1 MENETKNESQEL
13 IDYIV
18 GKIQTGISHDEIK
31 KQLRAVGWSE
41 EEVDSAYAIGLAKY
55 GVPVPTRNAQAAFS
69 KKSTTVEIVVNF
81 FSFILL
87 GIFSTS
93 LGMLLYG
100 VINYFFQD
108 KLNNYYR
115 NSSVSSE
122 TIHYSIAA
130 LIISFPLYY
139 LAMRFWFKR
148 FREDEGKIESLLTK
162 WITYLVL
169 LVAAI
174 TIVGD
179 LIVVIF
185 SMLQGEL
192 TIRFFLKALTIFMIA
207 GGVFGFYFMERKKV
221 QYKKDIS
228 RKVFITFGWA
238 VLGVVVLSIVLGF
251 MASGS
256 PKTERMRSF
265 DNTRAQDLQNL
276 ANCISSYA
284 NEHKALPESL
294 DALIEDSTYNY
305 CSNRKDPETDVAYEY
320 RVINKSYKSGEV
332 TKGDFELCAEF
343 SLNSQEIEASNRY
356 GYYDNSKWSQHN
368 VGKNCDKESI
378 VIENNNIINN
388 MKAIPQY

>member
-1 MENETKNESQEL
+1 MENETKNESREL

-31 KQLRAVGWSE
+31 KQLRSVGWSE
-41 EEVDSAYAIGLAKY
+41 EEVDSAYATGLAKY
-55 GVPVPTRNAQAAFS
+55 GVPVPARNVQAAFS
-69 KKSTTVEIVVNF
+69 KKSTTVEIVANF

-87 GIFSTS
+87 GIFATS

-115 NSSVSSE
+115 SGAMSSE

-148 FREDEGKIESLLTK
+148 FREDEGKVESLLTK

-169 LVAAI
+169 LVSAI

-221 QYKKDIS
+221 QYKKDIP
-228 RKVFITFGWA
+228 RKVFVIFGWA
-238 VLGVVVLSIVLGF
+238 VTGVVVVSIILGF

-284 NEHKALPESL
+284 NEHKAMPESL
-294 DALIEDSTYNY
+294 AVLLEDSAYGH
-305 CSNRKDPETDVAYEY
+305 CSQSKDPETDALYEY

-343 SLNSQEIEASNRY
+343 SLNSQETEMNNRY
-356 GYYDNSKWSQHN
+356 GYYDNSKWFQHN
-368 VGKNCDKESI
+368 AGRNCDKESI

-388 MKAIPQY
+388 MKAVPQY